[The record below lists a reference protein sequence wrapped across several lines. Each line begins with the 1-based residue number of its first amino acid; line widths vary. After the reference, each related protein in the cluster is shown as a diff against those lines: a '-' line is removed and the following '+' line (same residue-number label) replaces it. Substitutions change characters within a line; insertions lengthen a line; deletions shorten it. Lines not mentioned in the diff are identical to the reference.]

1 MLVDTLHIPERYR
14 GVMTSSRLF
23 IQILFLNCICLIP
36 SGALPGEEHA
46 INVTVFTTK
55 MLQDCP
61 LEILD
66 LKPPERVG
74 DPPRVHLR
82 NNSIKHTVRF
92 WIEAQIMTPQ
102 GGLDRTNS
110 NSPNELRPS
119 ERIIPPGGEVDAL
132 EDVLQSTS
140 LAWAAKGLHSNCLRV
155 AVFVLSVDFADGTS
169 WRGDSRKATFRI
181 DLPASEL
188 GTCTP
193 SAAAEPDLIEMRGAG
208 FTPGRLAPPKY
219 HGPVQSYSFS
229 CPIRRVGG
237 TLHAMCDM

>member
-1 MLVDTLHIPERYR
+1 
-14 GVMTSSRLF
+14 MTSSRLF
-23 IQILFLNCICLIP
+23 IQILFVSCVCLIP
-36 SGALPGEEHA
+36 TGVLPGEEHA

-82 NNSIKHTVRF
+82 NISSKQTVRF
-92 WIEAQIMTPQ
+92 WIEAEIMTPQ
-102 GGLDRTNS
+102 GGLTRTNS
-110 NSPNELRPS
+110 NGPNQFRPS

-140 LAWAAKGLHSNCLRV
+140 LASAAKELRSNCLRV
-155 AVFVLSVDFADGTS
+155 AVIVLSVDFADGTF
-169 WRGDSRKATFRI
+169 WHGDSQRAAFRI
-181 DLPASEL
+181 DLPASEQ

-193 SAAAEPDLIEMRGAG
+193 SASAEPDLMEMRGVG
-208 FTPGRLAPPKY
+208 FTAGRVTSPKY

-237 TLHAMCDM
+237 TLHAICDM